1 MIFKTQ
7 PSSDRRL
14 RQSNV
19 RCHPNLLDRLP
30 GDRASS
36 VWVPLTKEGGVPCNK
51 ARIQISEDLQ
61 ARWVDL
67 EDLVNRKVDPAP
79 ETMVADPHPSAR
91 TRTPRLYPHY
101 ARSLPWSRAYARGQA
116 ARAYD
121 AHLHFES
128 LETLYHPRHQ
138 CRRRVSHR
146 SRVSHRNP
154 QCPHSVGDLRH
165 RRLVSI
171 TSRTCHQ
178 H

>member
-1 MIFKTQ
+1 MTFRIQ

-19 RCHPNLLDRLP
+19 KCHPNLLGRLP
-30 GDRASS
+30 EDRASS
-36 VWVPLTKEGGVPCNK
+36 VLDPLTKEGGVPHNK
-51 ARIQISEDLQ
+51 ARIQTSEDLQ
-61 ARWVDL
+61 ARWADL
-67 EDLVNRKVDPAP
+67 EDLVSRKVDPAP
-79 ETMVADPHPSAR
+79 ETTVVDPHPLPR

-101 ARSLPWSRAYARGQA
+101 ARSLPWSRAFARDQA
-116 ARAYD
+116 ARACD
-121 AHLHFES
+121 VHLHFE
-128 LETLYHPRHQ
+128 TPYHPHRQ

-154 QCPHSVGDLRH
+154 QCPHSVDDPRH
-165 RRLVSI
+165 RRPVGI